1 MRLTRRAALGGLAG
15 AAAAAL
21 APPALGQATAD
32 VPGDAPKTV
41 RIGFQK
47 NGTFLIA
54 KLRGTVDEALSRA
67 GIAVEWR
74 EFPFGPPLVE
84 ALNVGAIDLGS
95 VGDTPPIFA
104 QAARSKFVYAA
115 THAATG
121 CGIIA
126 PNDSGLR
133 SVEDLKGKRVSIP
146 KGSSAH
152 NVTVAALEQAGLSF
166 KDIEPVYLAPADG
179 QAAFRQG
186 AVDAWTVW
194 DPFFALAE
202 EQLGARLIKLAT
214 DVAPQNSFVLAA
226 RDFASARP
234 KTLGLAIRE
243 IGAAG
248 DWADAHRE
256 EAARLYA
263 EATGTPLP
271 AQLRA
276 VARGRYGVRS
286 LDAATIATQQRSAD
300 RFYALGLIPA
310 RIDVAEAVWRG

>member
-1 MRLTRRAALGGLAG
+1 MLTRRAALGALAG
-15 AAAAAL
+15 GGLMAAARPAL
-21 APPALGQATAD
+21 AE
-32 VPGDAPKTV
+32 APKTI

-54 KLRGTVDEALSRA
+54 KLRGTVDVALSKA

-121 CGIIA
+121 AGVIVPKGSEIRAIA
-126 PNDSGLR
+126 
-133 SVEDLKGKRVSIP
+133 ELKGKRVSIP

-152 NVTVAALEQAGLSF
+152 NITVAALENEGLSF

-194 DPFFALAE
+194 DPYLALAE
-202 EQLGARLIKLAT
+202 EQLGARLVKLAT
-214 DVAPQNSFVLAA
+214 DVAPQNSFVLAG
-226 RDFASARP
+226 RDFAGAHREAL
-234 KTLGLAIRE
+234 KLAIDE
-243 IGAAG
+243 IGVAG
-248 DWADAHRE
+248 AWADAHRE
-256 EAARLYA
+256 EAAGLYA
-263 EATGTPLP
+263 EATGTPLSV
-271 AQLRA
+271 QRRA
-276 VARGRYGVRS
+276 VSRGRYGVRPV
-286 LDAATIATQQRSAD
+286 DEATVTAQQRSAD
-300 RFYALGLIPA
+300 RFYALGLIPTK
-310 RIDVAEAVWRG
+310 IDVADAVWRG